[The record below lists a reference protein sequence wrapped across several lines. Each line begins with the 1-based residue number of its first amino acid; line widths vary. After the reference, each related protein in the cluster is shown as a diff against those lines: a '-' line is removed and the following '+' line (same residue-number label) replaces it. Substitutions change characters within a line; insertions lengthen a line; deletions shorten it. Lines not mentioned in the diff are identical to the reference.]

1 MSALERHLEP
11 KQERER
17 VPDRRIRVRMNDV
30 LQIRLHGDRLRYLG
44 EITQLDRGFRSLRRR
59 AEVLLLFPVA
69 RAVAD
74 GGDGDPDL
82 VLRSG
87 KEARGDEP
95 RTGIGRE
102 AVYARVAGAEL
113 EEGRDPRP
121 GRRARSRQQADDEQ
135 IAAARALR
143 LHGLAARRRR

>member
-1 MSALERHLEP
+1 MNNCSSAPIAGICRADYKDVIGRGSVNVSALERHLEP

-30 LQIRLHGDRLRYLG
+30 LQIRLHGDRLRDLG

-59 AEVLLLFPVA
+59 ADLLLLLHVA
-69 RAVAD
+69 RAVAG

-87 KEARGDEP
+87 KEAQGDEP
-95 RTGIGRE
+95 RAGIGSE
-102 AVYARVAGAEL
+102 AVY
-113 EEGRDPRP
+113 
-121 GRRARSRQQADDEQ
+121 
-135 IAAARALR
+135 
-143 LHGLAARRRR
+143 